1 MKKALIIVF
10 IMCLLGMI
18 FLSGSIGIFYEP
30 VEVSLVSILFVVLI
44 FLIIA
49 YKLYKRKE
57 DSWESVKDILFML

>member
-18 FLSGSIGIFYEP
+18 CLSGSIGIFYEP
-30 VEVSLVSILFVVLI
+30 VEVSLVSILCVVLI

-49 YKLYKRKE
+49 YKLYKKKRR
-57 DSWESVKDILFML
+57 

>member
-30 VEVSLVSILFVVLI
+30 VEVSLVSILFVGLI

-49 YKLYKRKE
+49 YKLYKKKRR
-57 DSWESVKDILFML
+57 

>member
-18 FLSGSIGIFYEP
+18 FLSGSIWIFYEP

-49 YKLYKRKE
+49 YKLYKKKRR
-57 DSWESVKDILFML
+57 